1 MTALYE
7 LGLAGYDC
15 TILEAK
21 SFAGGRNWTIRKGT
35 SVAEIG
41 FGRQT
46 SRFDNGLYFNAGP
59 MRIPQFHVTLDYCK
73 KFGVA
78 IEPFNNV
85 NESGYY
91 YNENVGALS
100 GRRVPKRATKADV
113 RGYVAE
119 MLAKAVNQNALDLPL
134 TAEEKLKLV
143 DYLKIE
149 GDLNPDLFYKGSE
162 RGGYKDEPGSRL
174 DAGVLRDPFDLKA
187 IINSGFGKYFSNEY
201 GYDQQMMMF
210 HPVGGMDAIIKA
222 FEKRIGN
229 RIKYRAE
236 VKEIRQSSSGVRI
249 VYTDGHSAREQ
260 EIRGDYCICTIPLTV
275 LKKIPADFSP
285 EMSKAISGVGYA
297 SAGKIGLQFKRRF
310 GKKTNIYMAA
320 QLDEYGHYANL
331 LPSDRLFWK
340 EGDSARLLR
349 IRGHCR

>member
-1 MTALYE
+1 
-7 LGLAGYDC
+7 
-15 TILEAK
+15 
-21 SFAGGRNWTIRKGT
+21 
-35 SVAEIG
+35 
-41 FGRQT
+41 
-46 SRFDNGLYFNAGP
+46 
-59 MRIPQFHVTLDYCK
+59 
-73 KFGVA
+73 
-78 IEPFNNV
+78 
-85 NESGYY
+85 
-91 YNENVGALS
+91 
-100 GRRVPKRATKADV
+100 
-113 RGYVAE
+113 

-134 TAEEKLKLV
+134 TAEEAEAGGLSEDRRRSESGSV
-143 DYLKIE
+143 
-149 GDLNPDLFYKGSE
+149 YKGSE

-285 EMSKAISGVGYA
+285 EMSKAISASVTPLQVKSACSSNGVLG
-297 SAGKIGLQFKRRF
+297 RRRIFIWRALTNMDITQIYYPPTDYF
-310 GKKTNIYMAA
+310 GKKGILLGYYA
-320 QLDEYGHYANL
+320 YGA
-331 LPSDRLFWK
+331 LPINSEPCRMP
-340 EGDSARLLR
+340 SALR
-349 IRGHCR
+349 